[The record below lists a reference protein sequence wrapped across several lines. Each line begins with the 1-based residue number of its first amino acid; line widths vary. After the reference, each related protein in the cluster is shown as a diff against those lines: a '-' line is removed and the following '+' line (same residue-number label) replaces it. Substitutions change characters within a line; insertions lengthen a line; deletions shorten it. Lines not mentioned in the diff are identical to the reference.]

1 MDVLHS
7 FIVDN
12 SFVVVASSVIFL
24 CLLFLLIVLWPKK
37 KSCAIEIR
45 VVFEKGSIFICQ
57 DSEQVKKF
65 VEEIKSAIYAGV

>member
-1 MDVLHS
+1 
-7 FIVDN
+7 
-12 SFVVVASSVIFL
+12 
-24 CLLFLLIVLWPKK
+24 LWPKK